1 MELDL
6 IDLVEMCILFTKV
19 LQNVIMFFSISYFSP
34 PLFYFCHCVVSFR
47 IINF

>member
-6 IDLVEMCILFTKV
+6 IDLVETCILFTKV
-19 LQNVIMFFSISYFSP
+19 LQNVIMFFFPFPISLS
-34 PLFYFCHCVVSFR
+34 LFFFHRVVSFR